1 MAQAL
6 LALLSEK
13 AFFAVNHSNRGELA
27 RSEALSGLKLQNSGP
42 PVKDAAPPP
51 IPPAPPGAERRLRR
65 QEAEPL
71 APAPKPGFLGKVLVK
86 VMAIIIIINACALGF
101 WIFKNWS
108 DDDSAN
114 NQAGSEESY
123 EDGFFDKNGDW
134 QSADENQSLSLLS
147 ALSAEN
153 VEWPMI
159 MLSGMVAGNKE
170 GDMTAILNGKLVYV
184 NQRVEGARLIEVSKD
199 GVILELEDTREVIR
213 IGEST

>member
-1 MAQAL
+1 
-6 LALLSEK
+6 
-13 AFFAVNHSNRGELA
+13 V
-27 RSEALSGLKLQNSGP
+27 
-42 PVKDAAPPP
+42 
-51 IPPAPPGAERRLRR
+51 
-65 QEAEPL
+65 EPL
-71 APAPKPGFLGKVLVK
+71 APAMAPKSGFLGKVLVK
-86 VMAIIIIINACALGF
+86 VMAITIIINTCALGF

-123 EDGFFDKNGDW
+123 EDGFFDENGDW

-184 NQRVEGARLIEVSKD
+184 NQRVEGARLIEVSQD
-199 GVILELEDTREVIR
+199 GVILEFEDTRKFLR